1 MRWLYYMLGWLQL
14 DAVSRDSA
22 VPGLNREAAY
32 QRISLYPPLPE
43 QHAIVKYMDRAA
55 ADIDAAIGRLQHQI
69 ELAQEY
75 RTRLISDVVTGK
87 LDVRETAA
95 QLPDEA
101 GEEEPIGR
109 KQSVRR

>member
-43 QHAIVKYMDRAA
+43 QHAIVR
-55 ADIDAAIGRLQHQI
+55 
-69 ELAQEY
+69 
-75 RTRLISDVVTGK
+75 
-87 LDVRETAA
+87 
-95 QLPDEA
+95 
-101 GEEEPIGR
+101 EEPATESEVIT
-109 KQSVRR
+109 

>member
-43 QHAIVKYMDRAA
+43 QHAIVAKSRQRKARLSHDR
-55 ADIDAAIGRLQHQI
+55 L
-69 ELAQEY
+69 
-75 RTRLISDVVTGK
+75 
-87 LDVRETAA
+87 
-95 QLPDEA
+95 
-101 GEEEPIGR
+101 GEVPGSR
-109 KQSVRR
+109 KRAR